1 MIIKRKTTIERRNTS
16 MVVVKNILKD
26 GTVVDDISKVTVPK
40 EIAEKIVA
48 VLMRYE
54 NINGSSRKNE
64 GDS

>member
-1 MIIKRKTTIERRNTS
+1 

-64 GDS
+64 GDSWIVE

>member
-1 MIIKRKTTIERRNTS
+1 

-54 NINGSSRKNE
+54 NINGCSRKNE
-64 GDS
+64 GDN